1 MSETQRPEAERYD
14 AFDEIARAMATP
26 EFFQDRYPLYGR
38 MRREHP
44 VYRSVEGIWYVTRYA
59 DVEAALRDPRLSVD
73 GERTTRTLEAGHE
86 DLQPLSRLTRR
97 FPRIMTNTDPPDH
110 TRLRRLVSNAFTA
123 GQVQGLRPRIQAIVD
138 ELLDAAL
145 AAGDT
150 MDLIEAF
157 ASPLPAS
164 VIFELFG
171 IPHHDRERVRA
182 WFRELAN
189 PTEGLER
196 IEFIELRLEQFE
208 DYLAGLIHSR
218 RAEPADDIISA
229 LVTAQG
235 CGHQLSDRE
244 LLYTCYVILTAA
256 VLTTTN
262 LIGNGTLALLRHP
275 DQLRRLRQDPTMIR
289 SAVDELLRYDTP
301 TQVLTRVVA
310 GGAEIGGQTLD
321 DGDLVHLVLGA
332 ANRDPERFADP
343 DQVDVGRRDNRHLSF
358 GGGAHFCLGA
368 SLARLEAEV
377 AIGTLVRYL
386 PALRLHT
393 DTVEWQRNLI
403 QRGPVCLPVAY

>member
-1 MSETQRPEAERYD
+1 MV
-14 AFDEIARAMATP
+14 DEITQAMTTP
-26 EFFQDRYPLYGR
+26 EFFQDRYPLYAR
-38 MRREHP
+38 MRRDHP

-73 GERTTRTLEAGHE
+73 GERMTRALEAGHE
-86 DLQPLSRLTRR
+86 DLRPSSRLTRR
-97 FPRIMTNTDPPDH
+97 FPRIMSNTDPPDH
-110 TRLRRLVSNAFTA
+110 TRLRRLVGNAFSA
-123 GQVQGLRPRIQAIVD
+123 GQVQGLRPRIQAFVD
-138 ELLDAAL
+138 KLLDAAV

-171 IPHHDRERVRA
+171 IPRHDRERVRA
-182 WFRELAN
+182 WFRELAH
-189 PTEGLER
+189 PMEEMDR
-196 IEFIELRLEQFE
+196 IVTLEQFE
-208 DYLAGLIHSR
+208 GYLAGLIHSR
-218 RAEPADDIISA
+218 RAELADDIISA

-235 CGHQLSDRE
+235 CGHQLSDE
-244 LLYTCYVILTAA
+244 DLLYTCFVILTAA
-256 VLTTTN
+256 VMTTTN

-275 DQLRRLRQDPTMIR
+275 NQLRRLRQDPTMIR

-301 TQVLTRVVA
+301 TQIVTRVVA
-310 GGAEIGGQTLD
+310 GGTEIGGQTLD

-368 SLARLEAEV
+368 LLARLEGEV
-377 AIGTLVRYL
+377 AIGTLVRDL
-386 PALRLHT
+386 PAMRLDT
-393 DTVEWQRNLI
+393 DTVEWQRTLI
-403 QRGPVCLPVAY
+403 LRGPVRLPVAY

>member
-1 MSETQRPEAERYD
+1 MSETRQPEAKRHYG
-14 AFDEIARAMATP
+14 FDEITRALTTP
-26 EFFQDRYPLYGR
+26 EFFQDRYPLYAR

-97 FPRIMTNTDPPDH
+97 FPRMMTNTDPPDH

-123 GQVQGLRPRIQAIVD
+123 GQVQGLRPRIQAIAD
-138 ELLDAAL
+138 ELLDAAV

-189 PTEGLER
+189 LTGGLER
-196 IEFIELRLEQFE
+196 IELTLEQFE
-208 DYLAGLIHSR
+208 DYLADLIHSR
-218 RAEPADDIISA
+218 RAEPGDDIISA
-229 LVTAQG
+229 LVTAQE
-235 CGHQLSDRE
+235 CGQQLSDGE
-244 LLYTCYVILTAA
+244 LLYTCFVILTAA
-256 VLTTTN
+256 GVPTIN

-301 TQVLTRVVA
+301 TQILTRVVA

-332 ANRDPERFADP
+332 ANRDPEQFADP

-368 SLARLEAEV
+368 WLARLEGEV
-377 AIGTLVRYL
+377 AIGTLVRCL

-403 QRGPVCLPVAY
+403 LRGPVRLPVAY